1 MINLQ
6 GFNFAQGVQI
16 NTRCTLLL
24 YKTSTK
30 EQCKYITTS
39 ALQTNNYSLRAVRRL
54 FGLRVQT
61 IRTASQSYSDYAS
74 GLFGRWTCSTF
85 NPQDKLCSRA
95 VALRVTLSAE
105 ANFSFFTFPFSLKN
119 TSSPPVTPCNPR
131 CTGHLTYR
139 RCFSNTSY
147 RPHTDS
153 TTGKPYSLQGI
164 RADTLTIRLQR
175 TGGV

>member
-1 MINLQ
+1 MLKVYKST
-6 GFNFAQGVQI
+6 QGV
-16 NTRCTLLL
+16 L
-24 YKTSTK
+24 YYCIRPRQKSSANVSLHRH
-30 EQCKYITTS
+30 CKPIIIVCGQS
-39 ALQTNNYSLRAVRRL
+39 EGYSDCKSKL
-54 FGLRVQT
+54 FGLRVKA
-61 IRTASQSYSDYAS
+61 IRTGRPDYSDCAS
-74 GLFGRWTCSTF
+74 KLFGLSTCSTF